1 MLGTLRVWRADFG
14 NDQELDVEMGIR
26 NKCAAISERL
36 ALTRV
41 LETAPRRSCLIVL
54 NYHRLGQPNG
64 QPYDDGTFSATA
76 YEFESQVEFLKRR
89 YSIVTLD
96 EAIQLVTGKQ
106 TFRGAA
112 VLLTFD
118 DGYLDN
124 FQIAYP
130 ILRSLGVQ
138 GSFFLISSFVG
149 SNELPWWD
157 RIAYG
162 VKRARNRVIALD
174 YPNRMQFDLTQQ
186 DPADVIR
193 VILAQ
198 YKKLPSRSDA
208 ARFLA
213 HLERACEPEPRTTAE
228 RLFLNWSEAAEMRA
242 NGMAIGCHTH
252 THPILSQLTVEEQYD
267 ELRTVKETI
276 QARLSIPANVL
287 AYPVGKKTTFTPQT
301 EEVLQQLGYTAAFSY
316 YGGINLPGNTR
327 PFDVRRNSVDAG
339 LPLCRLRL
347 QLAVASVTGSQWF

>member
-1 MLGTLRVWRADFG
+1 
-14 NDQELDVEMGIR
+14 MGIR

-36 ALTRV
+36 SLTRL
-41 LETAPRRSCLIVL
+41 LETAPRRGCLIVL

-76 YEFESQVEFLKRR
+76 DEFQAQVEFLKKR

-96 EAIQLVTGKQ
+96 EAVHLVTGKKS
-106 TFRGAA
+106 FRGAA
-112 VLLTFD
+112 ILLTFD

-124 FQIAYP
+124 FQIGYP

-138 GSFFLISSFVG
+138 GTFFLISSFVG

-162 VKRARNRVIALD
+162 VKRASNRVITLD
-174 YPNRMQFDLTQQ
+174 HPNRMQFDLTQQ
-186 DPADVIR
+186 DRADVIR
-193 VILAQ
+193 ALLAQ
-198 YKKLPSRSDA
+198 YKQLPSRSDA
-208 ARFLA
+208 SQFLA
-213 HLERACEPEPRTTAE
+213 CLEQACQPGLRTVNE
-228 RLFLNWSEAAEMRA
+228 RLFLNWSEAANMHA

-252 THPILSQLTVEEQYD
+252 THPILSQLTVEEQYE
-267 ELRTVKETI
+267 ELRMVKETI

-301 EEVLQQLGYTAAFSY
+301 EDVLQQLGYCAAFSY

-327 PFDVRRNSVDAG
+327 PFDIRRNSVDAG

-347 QLAVASVTGSQWF
+347 QLAVASISGSHWF